1 MNVNGF
7 RLRFDKCEIRQKQI
21 KRMRTTLTQIENS
34 GVSKYQST
42 SNPRKRGLK
51 KIEKNI
57 IPLVSCST

>member
-21 KRMRTTLTQIENS
+21 KRMRITLTQIENS

-42 SNPRKRGLK
+42 SNPQKRGLK
-51 KIEKNI
+51 KIEKI
-57 IPLVSCST
+57 FYL